1 VTAKNSQDDVCQLC
15 GHDRFVHDDVLWPEL
30 IEAWELTAGEL
41 AYINIQQG
49 TRCERCGANVRSQAL
64 ARALLL
70 VLAASATVEL
80 GASVT
85 LDDWVKA
92 NVQGGPRLLEINE
105 AGALTPWLSRFP
117 GYVPARYPE
126 CDLTRLPHASE
137 SFDLVVHSDTLE
149 HVVDPDTALREC
161 RRVLAPGGACL
172 FTVPIVAGRLTR
184 SRAGLLPSYHG
195 HADCREPDF
204 MVRTEF
210 GADVWTA
217 VLEAGFATCQ
227 FVTFRYPAGVAIVA
241 RR

>member
-1 VTAKNSQDDVCQLC
+1 
-15 GHDRFVHDDVLWPEL
+15 LWPEL
-30 IEAWELTAGEL
+30 IEAWQLTPGER
-41 AYINIQQG
+41 AYIDIQQG

-70 VLAASATVEL
+70 LFDLAA
-80 GASVT
+80 GAT

-92 NVQGGPRLLEINE
+92 NVPTGARVLEVNE
-105 AGALTPWLSRFP
+105 AGALTPWLSQVP

-126 CDLTRLPHASE
+126 CDLTRLPHASA

-149 HVVDPDTALREC
+149 HVVAPDAALREC
-161 RRVLAPGGACL
+161 LRVLAPGGACL
-172 FTVPIVAGRLTR
+172 FTVPVVAGRLTR
-184 SRAGLLPSYHG
+184 SREGLPPSYHG
-195 HADCREPDF
+195 HAACREPDF

-217 VLEAGFATCQ
+217 VLEAGFATCG